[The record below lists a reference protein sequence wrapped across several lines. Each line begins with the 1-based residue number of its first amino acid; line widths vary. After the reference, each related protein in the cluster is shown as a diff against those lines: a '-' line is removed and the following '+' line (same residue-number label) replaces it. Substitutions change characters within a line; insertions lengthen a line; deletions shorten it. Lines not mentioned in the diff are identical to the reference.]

1 MTIGARYAQLCQL
14 SYITRDLEAAVDHA
28 RDKLG
33 IDHFHISESTIPVLS
48 YGTVQELTVRAA
60 IANIGRHQFEY
71 IQPVSGPIH
80 VYTDSV
86 DLAGDLI
93 NFHHIA
99 MAVPGPHSE
108 WLKLLDEVKASG
120 DEFAFLF
127 PPEPD
132 PEVQVAF
139 CYVDTRHRLGHYTE
153 YLWWDEA
160 LDGQPSFPNLKA

>member
-14 SYITRDLEAAVDHA
+14 SYVTRDLEAAVEHA

-33 IDHFHISESTIPVLS
+33 IDQFHISESTIPVLS
-48 YGTVQELTVRAA
+48 YGTVQNLTVRAA

-80 VYTDSV
+80 VYTDAV
-86 DLAGDLI
+86 DLDSELI

-99 MAVPGPHSE
+99 IAVPGDHPE
-108 WLKLLDEVKASG
+108 WLKLLDEVKDSG

-132 PEVQVAF
+132 ADVKVAF

-153 YLWWDEA
+153 YLWWDPS
-160 LDGQPSFPNLKA
+160 LDGQPSFPNLTA

>member
-14 SYITRDLEAAVDHA
+14 SYVTRDLEAAVEHA

-33 IDHFHISESTIPVLS
+33 IDQFHISESTIPVLS
-48 YGTVQELTVRAA
+48 YGTVQNLTVRAA

-80 VYTDSV
+80 VYTDAV
-86 DLAGDLI
+86 DLDSELI

-99 MAVPGPHSE
+99 IAVPGDHPE
-108 WLKLLDEVKASG
+108 WLKLLDEVKDSG

-132 PEVQVAF
+132 ADVKVAF
-139 CYVDTRHRLGHYTE
+139 
-153 YLWWDEA
+153 
-160 LDGQPSFPNLKA
+160 

>member
-1 MTIGARYAQLCQL
+1 MSIGSRYAQLTQL
-14 SYITRDLEAAVDHA
+14 SYITRDLDAAIEHA

-33 IDHFHISESTIPVLS
+33 IDHFHTSESTIPVLS
-48 YGTVQELTVRAA
+48 YGAVQELTVRAA

-80 VYTDSV
+80 VYTDEV
-86 DLAGDLI
+86 DLDGELI

-99 MAVPGPHSE
+99 IAVPGPHSE
-108 WLKLLDEVKASG
+108 WLKLLDEVKESG

-127 PPEPD
+127 PPEPN
-132 PEVQVAF
+132 PEVKVAF

-153 YLWWDEA
+153 YLWWDPS
-160 LDGQPSFPNLKA
+160 LDGQPSFPNLNA

>member
-1 MTIGARYAQLCQL
+1 MSIGSRYAQLTQL
-14 SYITRDLEAAVDHA
+14 SYITRDLDAAIEHA

-33 IDHFHISESTIPVLS
+33 IGNFHTSESTIAVLS
-48 YGTVQELTVRAA
+48 YGTVQELAVRAA

-80 VYTDSV
+80 VYTDEV
-86 DLAGDLI
+86 DLDGALI
-93 NFHHIA
+93 NFHHIGI
-99 MAVPGPHSE
+99 AVPGPHAE
-108 WLKLLDEVKASG
+108 WLKLLNEVEESG

-127 PPEPD
+127 PPEPN
-132 PEVQVAF
+132 PEVKVAF

-153 YLWWDEA
+153 YLWWDPS